1 MNRDHVDW
9 GLILRTFSTLLGQCS
24 SSEENLQQLE
34 SLQFK
39 KVVYY
44 FINLL
49 HHLVERTTLNI

>member
-39 KVVYY
+39 KSGILFHKFVTP
-44 FINLL
+44 FS
-49 HHLVERTTLNI
+49 